1 MLNLPLV
8 EFIMIKALL
17 PLVLLALCTG
27 TYAEEVNRLPVVDS
41 HIHYSHD
48 AWGRFPPPKA
58 VEILREAG
66 LKKVF
71 VSSSSDEGTQK
82 LYQEAPDL
90 IVPVLRPYRL
100 RGETGTW
107 MHDETVVG
115 MLSDLL
121 DKNEYAGIGE
131 FHAFGSDIELP
142 VLQAVIKLAKEHR
155 IFLHAHSDAEAI
167 KRIFK
172 HNPEA
177 VVLWAH
183 SGFESPGEVRAM
195 LVAYPK
201 LWADLAFRSDH
212 TLSGKVDPEWET
224 LFKDYPD
231 RFMVGTDTFTPE
243 RWFYVIEHANWSR
256 TWLNTLPKTLAENIA
271 YKNAENLLTATKAQ

>member
-1 MLNLPLV
+1 
-8 EFIMIKALL
+8 MIKALL
-17 PLVLLALCTG
+17 PLVLLTVFTG
-27 TYAEEVNRLPVVDS
+27 TQAEDTEQLPVVDS

-48 AWGRFPPPKA
+48 AWERFPPPKA
-58 VEILREAG
+58 IEILREAG
-66 LKKVF
+66 LKKAF
-71 VSSSSDEGTQK
+71 VSSSSDEGTQM
-82 LYQEAPDL
+82 LYKEAPDL

-100 RGETGTW
+100 RGETSTW
-107 MHDETVVG
+107 MRDETVID

-142 VLQAVIKLAKEHR
+142 VLQGVIKLAKEHK
-155 IFLHAHSDAEAI
+155 IFLHAHSDADAV

-172 HNPEA
+172 YDPDA

-183 SGFESPGEVRAM
+183 SGFESPDEVRAM
-195 LVAYPK
+195 LAAYPR

-212 TLSGKVDPEWET
+212 TLSGKVDPEWEA

-231 RFMVGTDTFTPE
+231 RFMVGADTFTPE
-243 RWFYVIEHANWSR
+243 RWYYVIEHANWSR
-256 TWLNTLPKTLAENIA
+256 NWLDTLPIDLAENIA
-271 YKNAENLLTATKAQ
+271 YKNAERLLAASKSP